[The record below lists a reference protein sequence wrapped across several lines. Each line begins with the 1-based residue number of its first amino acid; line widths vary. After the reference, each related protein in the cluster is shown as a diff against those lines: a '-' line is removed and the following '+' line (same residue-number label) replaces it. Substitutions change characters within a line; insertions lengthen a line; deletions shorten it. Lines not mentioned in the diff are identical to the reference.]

1 MARRSGADPTVRDG
15 HRKGGGMRWLPK
27 LVSGAVGI
35 VALAASGVAMVHAYS
50 EGRSSASGG
59 TPVLIKADPGPFKVK
74 PDSPGGRAVPDRDK
88 RIYDPIAAAPRK
100 RTAERLLPPPEVPL
114 PPPKYE
120 PEPPEE
126 QAAAIPDPEPAQPE
140 TASPAKNTET
150 AKAEAEA
157 GKPSAPPPE
166 AEKYRLQLAALRSK
180 ADVDKA
186 WKRLRTRHR
195 DLLSGLGL
203 AVEKKDLGPHKGV
216 YYRLLAGPVS
226 DREKALRLCA
236 DLEKR
241 NVGCLVVRR

>member
-1 MARRSGADPTVRDG
+1 MAKRPRAEPTVRDG
-15 HRKGGGMRWLPK
+15 HRKGGGMSWLPK

-50 EGRSSASGG
+50 EGRSSASGAA
-59 TPVLIKADPGPFKVK
+59 PVLIKADPGPFKVK

-88 RIYDPIAAAPRK
+88 RIYDRLAAAPRNK
-100 RTAERLLPPPEVPL
+100 TPERLLPPPEVPL

-126 QAAAIPDPEPAQPE
+126 QAVAIPDPEPAE
-140 TASPAKNTET
+140 TAGPAKNTET

-157 GKPSAPPPE
+157 EKPPAPPPE

-186 WKRLRTRHR
+186 WKRLRARHR
-195 DLLSGLGL
+195 NLLSGLGL
-203 AVEKKDLGPHKGV
+203 AVEKKDLGPPKGV

-226 DREKALRLCA
+226 DRKKALRLCA
-236 DLEKR
+236 DLVKR